1 MALPVDNQESLLQ
14 ELDFNRILGAPLSA
28 CVNAQEEAA
37 QATLQYLNEVVFT
50 QAGDDDSSLEPVTVS
65 FYFESAGQVHRIVMP
80 LLLIV
85 PVPYLQIDRV
95 DLTFQA
101 TVTESHMNHDT
112 RKLSLKAKY
121 SAPGDSAEVSKETK
135 AEYMNKRCIDIN
147 LSVTS
152 ADMPM
157 GISKLLEIFNNQLV
171 EVKPDEPEVL
181 PEPTPAEKPKP
192 AELPT
197 ENKPAT
203 PPASNEE
210 KHEPP
215 APQPTTSTTPK
226 SDKEEKKEEQKPEEP
241 KTEEVKQ
248 PEMKYNILLLGK
260 ITNAQKSDILNIV
273 SRYCRSSYKL
283 SPSALNNILK
293 AKKHTIP
300 VEDTPENVKTII
312 DALKQKK
319 IAASAIEV

>member
-101 TVTESHMNHDT
+101 TVTESRMNHDT

-192 AELPT
+192 TEQPT
-197 ENKPAT
+197 EKKPA
-203 PPASNEE
+203 
-210 KHEPP
+210 
-215 APQPTTSTTPK
+215 TSTTPK
-226 SDKEEKKEEQKPEEP
+226 PEKEEKKEEQKPEES

-319 IAASAIEV
+319 IAASAVEV

>member
-101 TVTESHMNHDT
+101 TVTESRMNHDT

-192 AELPT
+192 AEQPT
-197 ENKPAT
+197 EKKPA
-203 PPASNEE
+203 
-210 KHEPP
+210 
-215 APQPTTSTTPK
+215 TSTTPK
-226 SDKEEKKEEQKPEEP
+226 PDKEEKKEEQKPEES
-241 KTEEVKQ
+241 KTEEVKK

-300 VEDTPENVKTII
+300 VEDTQENVKTII

-319 IAASAIEV
+319 IAASAVEV

>member
-50 QAGDDDSSLEPVTVS
+50 QTGDDDSSLEPVTVS

-101 TVTESHMNHDT
+101 TVTESRMNHDT

-192 AELPT
+192 TEQPT
-197 ENKPAT
+197 ENKAAT
-203 PPASNEE
+203 P
-210 KHEPP
+210 
-215 APQPTTSTTPK
+215 TTPK
-226 SDKEEKKEEQKPEEP
+226 PEKEEKKEEQKPEEP

-283 SPSALNNILK
+283 SPSALNNIMK

-300 VEDTPENVKTII
+300 VEDTQENVKTII

-319 IAASAIEV
+319 IAASAVEV

>member
-50 QAGDDDSSLEPVTVS
+50 QTGDDDSSLEPVTVS

-101 TVTESHMNHDT
+101 TVTESLMNHDT

-171 EVKPDEPEVL
+171 EVKPNEPEVL
-181 PEPTPAEKPKP
+181 PEPTPTEKPKP
-192 AELPT
+192 TEQPT

-203 PPASNEE
+203 
-210 KHEPP
+210 
-215 APQPTTSTTPK
+215 STTPK
-226 SDKEEKKEEQKPEEP
+226 PEKEEKKEEQKPEEP

-300 VEDTPENVKTII
+300 VEDTQENVKTII

-319 IAASAIEV
+319 IAASAVEV

>member
-50 QAGDDDSSLEPVTVS
+50 QTGDDDSCLEPVTVS

-101 TVTESHMNHDT
+101 TVTESRMNHDT

-192 AELPT
+192 TEQPT
-197 ENKPAT
+197 ENK
-203 PPASNEE
+203 
-210 KHEPP
+210 
-215 APQPTTSTTPK
+215 PTTSTTPK
-226 SDKEEKKEEQKPEEP
+226 PEKEEKKEEQKPEEP

-300 VEDTPENVKTII
+300 VEDTQENVKTII

-319 IAASAIEV
+319 IAASAVEV

>member
-65 FYFESAGQVHRIVMP
+65 FYFESGGQVHRIVMP

-101 TVTESHMNHDT
+101 TVTESRMNHDT

-121 SAPGDSAEVSKETK
+121 SAPGDSAEVSNETK

-192 AELPT
+192 AEQPT
-197 ENKPAT
+197 ENKPAA

-210 KHEPP
+210 KPKP
-215 APQPTTSTTPK
+215 SAPQPTAPETPK
-226 SDKEEKKEEQKPEEP
+226 DEKEEPKTEEP

-273 SRYCRSSYKL
+273 SKYCRSGYKL

-300 VEDTPENVKTII
+300 VEDTQENVKAII

-319 IAASAIEV
+319 ISASAVEV

>member
-192 AELPT
+192 AEQPT
-197 ENKPAT
+197 EKKPA
-203 PPASNEE
+203 
-210 KHEPP
+210 
-215 APQPTTSTTPK
+215 TSTTPK
-226 SDKEEKKEEQKPEEP
+226 PEKEEKKEEQKPEEP

>member
-101 TVTESHMNHDT
+101 TVTESRMNHDT

-181 PEPTPAEKPKP
+181 PEPTPAEKLKP
-192 AELPT
+192 AEQPT
-197 ENKPAT
+197 EKKPA
-203 PPASNEE
+203 
-210 KHEPP
+210 
-215 APQPTTSTTPK
+215 TSTTPK
-226 SDKEEKKEEQKPEEP
+226 PEKEEKKEEQKPEEP

-319 IAASAIEV
+319 IAASAVEV

>member
-50 QAGDDDSSLEPVTVS
+50 QASDDDSSLEPVTVS

-101 TVTESHMNHDT
+101 TVTESRMNHDT

-192 AELPT
+192 TEQPT
-197 ENKPAT
+197 ENK
-203 PPASNEE
+203 
-210 KHEPP
+210 
-215 APQPTTSTTPK
+215 PTTSTTPK
-226 SDKEEKKEEQKPEEP
+226 PEKEEKKEEQKPEEP

-260 ITNAQKSDILNIV
+260 ITNAQKSDLLNIV

-300 VEDTPENVKTII
+300 VEDTQENVKTII

-319 IAASAIEV
+319 IAASAVEV

>member
-171 EVKPDEPEVL
+171 EVKPDESEVL

-192 AELPT
+192 AEQPT
-197 ENKPAT
+197 EKKPA
-203 PPASNEE
+203 
-210 KHEPP
+210 
-215 APQPTTSTTPK
+215 TSTTPK
-226 SDKEEKKEEQKPEEP
+226 PDKEEKKEEQKPEES

-300 VEDTPENVKTII
+300 VEDTQENVKTII

>member
-101 TVTESHMNHDT
+101 TVTESRMNHDT

-121 SAPGDSAEVSKETK
+121 SAPGDSAEVSNETK

-192 AELPT
+192 TEQPT
-197 ENKPAT
+197 ENKPA
-203 PPASNEE
+203 
-210 KHEPP
+210 
-215 APQPTTSTTPK
+215 APTTPK
-226 SDKEEKKEEQKPEEP
+226 PEKEEKKEEQKPEEP

-283 SPSALNNILK
+283 SPSALNNIMK

-300 VEDTPENVKTII
+300 VEDTQENVKTII

-319 IAASAIEV
+319 IAASAVEV

>member
-50 QAGDDDSSLEPVTVS
+50 QAGDDDSCLEPVTVS

-101 TVTESHMNHDT
+101 TVTESRMNHDT

-192 AELPT
+192 AEQPT
-197 ENKPAT
+197 EKKPAT
-203 PPASNEE
+203 P
-210 KHEPP
+210 
-215 APQPTTSTTPK
+215 TTPK
-226 SDKEEKKEEQKPEEP
+226 PDKEEKKEEQKPEES

-300 VEDTPENVKTII
+300 VEDTQENVKTII

-319 IAASAIEV
+319 IAASAVEV

>member
-101 TVTESHMNHDT
+101 TVTESRMNHDT

-121 SAPGDSAEVSKETK
+121 SAPGDSAEVSNETK

-181 PEPTPAEKPKP
+181 PEPTPTEKPKP
-192 AELPT
+192 AEQPT

-203 PPASNEE
+203 
-210 KHEPP
+210 
-215 APQPTTSTTPK
+215 STTPK
-226 SDKEEKKEEQKPEEP
+226 PEKEEKKEEQKPEEP

-273 SRYCRSSYKL
+273 SKYCRSGYKL

-319 IAASAIEV
+319 ISASAVEV

>member
-101 TVTESHMNHDT
+101 TVTESRMNHDT

-181 PEPTPAEKPKP
+181 PEPTPAEKQKP

-203 PPASNEE
+203 
-210 KHEPP
+210 
-215 APQPTTSTTPK
+215 STTPK
-226 SDKEEKKEEQKPEEP
+226 HEKEEKKEEQKPEEP

-300 VEDTPENVKTII
+300 VEDTQENVKTII

>member
-85 PVPYLQIDRV
+85 PVPYLQIDRI

-101 TVTESHMNHDT
+101 TVTESRMNHDT

-192 AELPT
+192 TEQPT

-203 PPASNEE
+203 P
-210 KHEPP
+210 
-215 APQPTTSTTPK
+215 TTPK
-226 SDKEEKKEEQKPEEP
+226 PEKEEKKEEQKPEEP

-273 SRYCRSSYKL
+273 SRYCRSSYEL
-283 SPSALNNILK
+283 SPSALNNIMK

-300 VEDTPENVKTII
+300 VEDTQENVKTII

-319 IAASAIEV
+319 IAASAVEV

>member
-65 FYFESAGQVHRIVMP
+65 FYFESGGQVHRIVMP

-101 TVTESHMNHDT
+101 TVTESRMNHDT

-121 SAPGDSAEVSKETK
+121 SAPGDSAEVSNETK

-181 PEPTPAEKPKP
+181 PEPTPTEKPKP
-192 AELPT
+192 AEQPT
-197 ENKPAT
+197 DNKPAA
-203 PPASNEE
+203 PPASNE
-210 KHEPP
+210 KKPEPS
-215 APQPTTSTTPK
+215 APQPTAPETPK
-226 SDKEEKKEEQKPEEP
+226 DEEP

-273 SRYCRSSYKL
+273 SKYCRSGYKL
-283 SPSALNNILK
+283 APSALNNILK

-300 VEDTPENVKTII
+300 VEDTQENVKAII

-319 IAASAIEV
+319 ISASAVEV

>member
-50 QAGDDDSSLEPVTVS
+50 QAGDDDSRLEPVTVS
-65 FYFESAGQVHRIVMP
+65 FYFESAGQVHRIVIP

-192 AELPT
+192 AEQPT
-197 ENKPAT
+197 ENK
-203 PPASNEE
+203 
-210 KHEPP
+210 
-215 APQPTTSTTPK
+215 PTTSTTPK
-226 SDKEEKKEEQKPEEP
+226 PEKEEKKEEQKPEEP

-283 SPSALNNILK
+283 SPSALNNIMK

-300 VEDTPENVKTII
+300 VEDTQENVKTII

-319 IAASAIEV
+319 IAATAVEL

>member
-1 MALPVDNQESLLQ
+1 MALPVDKQESLLQ

-65 FYFESAGQVHRIVMP
+65 FYFESGGQVHRIVMP

-101 TVTESHMNHDT
+101 TVTESRMNHDT

-121 SAPGDSAEVSKETK
+121 SAPGDSAEVSNETK

-192 AELPT
+192 AEQPT
-197 ENKPAT
+197 DKKPAT

-210 KHEPP
+210 KPKP
-215 APQPTTSTTPK
+215 SAPQPTAPETPK
-226 SDKEEKKEEQKPEEP
+226 DEKEEQKTEEP

-273 SRYCRSSYKL
+273 SKYCRSGYKL

-300 VEDTPENVKTII
+300 VEDTQENVKTII

-319 IAASAIEV
+319 ISASAVEV

>member
-1 MALPVDNQESLLQ
+1 MALPVDKQESLLQ

-65 FYFESAGQVHRIVMP
+65 FYFESGGQVHRIVMP

-101 TVTESHMNHDT
+101 TVTESRMNHDT

-121 SAPGDSAEVSKETK
+121 SAPGDSAEVSNETK

-181 PEPTPAEKPKP
+181 PEPTPADKPKP
-192 AELPT
+192 AEQPT
-197 ENKPAT
+197 DKKPAT

-210 KHEPP
+210 KPKP
-215 APQPTTSTTPK
+215 SAPHPTAPESPK
-226 SDKEEKKEEQKPEEP
+226 DEKEEQKPEEP

-248 PEMKYNILLLGK
+248 LEMKYNILLLGK

-273 SRYCRSSYKL
+273 SKYCRSGYKL

-300 VEDTPENVKTII
+300 VEDTQENVKTII

-319 IAASAIEV
+319 ISASAVEV

>member
-50 QAGDDDSSLEPVTVS
+50 QAGDNDSSLEPVTVS

-181 PEPTPAEKPKP
+181 PEPTPAEKPKS
-192 AELPT
+192 AEQPT

-203 PPASNEE
+203 
-210 KHEPP
+210 
-215 APQPTTSTTPK
+215 STTPK
-226 SDKEEKKEEQKPEEP
+226 PEKEEKKEEQKPEEP

-283 SPSALNNILK
+283 SPSALNNIMK

-300 VEDTPENVKTII
+300 VEDTQENVKTII

-319 IAASAIEV
+319 IAASAVEV

>member
-65 FYFESAGQVHRIVMP
+65 FYFESGGQVHRIVMP

-101 TVTESHMNHDT
+101 TVTESRMNHDT

-121 SAPGDSAEVSKETK
+121 SAPGDSAEVSNETK

-192 AELPT
+192 AEQPT
-197 ENKPAT
+197 DNKPAAS
-203 PPASNEE
+203 PASNEE
-210 KHEPP
+210 KPESS
-215 APQPTTSTTPK
+215 APHPTAPETPK
-226 SDKEEKKEEQKPEEP
+226 PEKEEPKPEEP

-273 SRYCRSSYKL
+273 SKYCRSGYKL
-283 SPSALNNILK
+283 APSALNNILK

-300 VEDTPENVKTII
+300 VEDTQENVKAII

-319 IAASAIEV
+319 ISASAVEV

>member
-50 QAGDDDSSLEPVTVS
+50 QAGDNDSSLEPVTVS

-101 TVTESHMNHDT
+101 TVTESRMNHDT

-181 PEPTPAEKPKP
+181 PEPTPTEKPKP
-192 AELPT
+192 TEQPT

-203 PPASNEE
+203 P
-210 KHEPP
+210 
-215 APQPTTSTTPK
+215 TTPK
-226 SDKEEKKEEQKPEEP
+226 PEKEEKKEEQKPEEP
-241 KTEEVKQ
+241 KIEDVMQ

-300 VEDTPENVKTII
+300 VEDTQENVKTII

-319 IAASAIEV
+319 IAASAVEV

>member
-50 QAGDDDSSLEPVTVS
+50 QAGDDDSCLEPVTVS

-101 TVTESHMNHDT
+101 TVTESRMNHDT

-181 PEPTPAEKPKP
+181 PEPTPTEKPKP
-192 AELPT
+192 AEQPT

-203 PPASNEE
+203 P
-210 KHEPP
+210 
-215 APQPTTSTTPK
+215 TTPK
-226 SDKEEKKEEQKPEEP
+226 PEKEEKKEEQKPEEP

-283 SPSALNNILK
+283 SPSALNNIMK

-300 VEDTPENVKTII
+300 VEDTQENVKTII

-319 IAASAIEV
+319 IAASAVEV

>member
-192 AELPT
+192 TEQPT

-203 PPASNEE
+203 P
-210 KHEPP
+210 
-215 APQPTTSTTPK
+215 TTHKPE
-226 SDKEEKKEEQKPEEP
+226 KEEKKEEQKPEEP

-260 ITNAQKSDILNIV
+260 ITNAQKSDILNII

-300 VEDTPENVKTII
+300 VEDTQENVKTII

-319 IAASAIEV
+319 IAASAVEV

>member
-1 MALPVDNQESLLQ
+1 MDLPVDNQESLLQ

-101 TVTESHMNHDT
+101 TVTESRMNHDT

-181 PEPTPAEKPKP
+181 PEPTPTEKPKP
-192 AELPT
+192 AEQPT

-203 PPASNEE
+203 P
-210 KHEPP
+210 
-215 APQPTTSTTPK
+215 TTPK
-226 SDKEEKKEEQKPEEP
+226 PEKEEKKEEQKPEEP

-283 SPSALNNILK
+283 SPSALNNIMK

-319 IAASAIEV
+319 IAASAVEV

>member
-50 QAGDDDSSLEPVTVS
+50 QTGDDDSSLEPVTVS

-101 TVTESHMNHDT
+101 TVTESRMNHDT

-192 AELPT
+192 TEQPT
-197 ENKPAT
+197 ENKAAT
-203 PPASNEE
+203 P
-210 KHEPP
+210 
-215 APQPTTSTTPK
+215 TTPK
-226 SDKEEKKEEQKPEEP
+226 PEKEEKKEEQKPEEP

-300 VEDTPENVKTII
+300 VEDTQENVKTII

-319 IAASAIEV
+319 IAASAVEV

>member
-101 TVTESHMNHDT
+101 TVTESRMNHDT

-181 PEPTPAEKPKP
+181 PEPTLAEKPKP
-192 AELPT
+192 AEQPT
-197 ENKPAT
+197 EKKPAT
-203 PPASNEE
+203 P
-210 KHEPP
+210 
-215 APQPTTSTTPK
+215 TTPK
-226 SDKEEKKEEQKPEEP
+226 PDKEEKKEEQKPEEP
-241 KTEEVKQ
+241 KTEEVKP

>member
-192 AELPT
+192 AEQPT
-197 ENKPAT
+197 EKKPAT
-203 PPASNEE
+203 P
-210 KHEPP
+210 
-215 APQPTTSTTPK
+215 TTPK
-226 SDKEEKKEEQKPEEP
+226 PEKEEKKEEQKPEEP

-319 IAASAIEV
+319 IAASAVEV

>member
-101 TVTESHMNHDT
+101 TVTESRMNHDT

-192 AELPT
+192 AEQPT
-197 ENKPAT
+197 EKKPA
-203 PPASNEE
+203 
-210 KHEPP
+210 
-215 APQPTTSTTPK
+215 TSTTPK
-226 SDKEEKKEEQKPEEP
+226 PEKEEKKEEQKPEEP

-260 ITNAQKSDILNIV
+260 ITNTQKSDILNIV

-300 VEDTPENVKTII
+300 VEDTQENVKTII
-312 DALKQKK
+312 DALKQKT

>member
-192 AELPT
+192 AEQPT
-197 ENKPAT
+197 EKKPA
-203 PPASNEE
+203 
-210 KHEPP
+210 
-215 APQPTTSTTPK
+215 TSTTPK
-226 SDKEEKKEEQKPEEP
+226 PEKEESKEEQKPEES

-300 VEDTPENVKTII
+300 VEDTQENVKTII

-319 IAASAIEV
+319 IAASAVEV

>member
-1 MALPVDNQESLLQ
+1 MALPVDKQESLLQ

-65 FYFESAGQVHRIVMP
+65 FYFESGGQVHRIVMP

-101 TVTESHMNHDT
+101 TVTESRMNHDT

-121 SAPGDSAEVSKETK
+121 SAPGDSAEVSNETK

-192 AELPT
+192 TEQPT
-197 ENKPAT
+197 DKKPAT

-210 KHEPP
+210 KPKPP
-215 APQPTTSTTPK
+215 TPQPTAPETPK
-226 SDKEEKKEEQKPEEP
+226 PEKEEQKTEEP

-273 SRYCRSSYKL
+273 SKYCRSGYKL
-283 SPSALNNILK
+283 APSALNNILK

-300 VEDTPENVKTII
+300 VEDTQENVKTII

-319 IAASAIEV
+319 ISASAVEV

>member
-65 FYFESAGQVHRIVMP
+65 FYFESGGQVHRIVMP

-101 TVTESHMNHDT
+101 TVTESRMNHDT

-121 SAPGDSAEVSKETK
+121 SAPGDSAEVSNETK

-192 AELPT
+192 AEQCT
-197 ENKPAT
+197 DKKPT
-203 PPASNEE
+203 PPASKEE
-210 KHEPP
+210 KPELPDPQSP
-215 APQPTTSTTPK
+215 ASTTPK
-226 SDKEEKKEEQKPEEP
+226 SEREEPKPEEP

-273 SRYCRSSYKL
+273 SRYCRSGYKL

-300 VEDTPENVKTII
+300 VEDTQENVKAII

-319 IAASAIEV
+319 ISASAVEV

>member
-1 MALPVDNQESLLQ
+1 MALPVDDQESLLQ

-192 AELPT
+192 TEQPT

-203 PPASNEE
+203 P
-210 KHEPP
+210 
-215 APQPTTSTTPK
+215 TTPK
-226 SDKEEKKEEQKPEEP
+226 PEKEEKKEEQKPEEP

-283 SPSALNNILK
+283 SPSALNNIMK

-300 VEDTPENVKTII
+300 VEDTQENVKTII

-319 IAASAIEV
+319 IAASAVEV

>member
-101 TVTESHMNHDT
+101 TVTESRMNHDT

-192 AELPT
+192 AEQPT
-197 ENKPAT
+197 EKKLA
-203 PPASNEE
+203 
-210 KHEPP
+210 
-215 APQPTTSTTPK
+215 TSTTPK
-226 SDKEEKKEEQKPEEP
+226 PEKEEKKEEQKPEEP

-300 VEDTPENVKTII
+300 VEDTQENVKTII

>member
-50 QAGDDDSSLEPVTVS
+50 QAGDDNSSLEPVTVS
-65 FYFESAGQVHRIVMP
+65 FYFESGGQVHRIVMP

-101 TVTESHMNHDT
+101 TVTESRMNHDT

-121 SAPGDSAEVSKETK
+121 SAPGDSAEVSNETK

-192 AELPT
+192 AEQPT
-197 ENKPAT
+197 DKKPTA
-203 PPASNEE
+203 PPASNE
-210 KHEPP
+210 KKPEPS
-215 APQPTTSTTPK
+215 APQPTAPETPK
-226 SDKEEKKEEQKPEEP
+226 PEKEEPKPEEP

-273 SRYCRSSYKL
+273 SKYCRSGYKL

-300 VEDTPENVKTII
+300 VEDTQENVKTII

-319 IAASAIEV
+319 ISASAVEV

>member
-14 ELDFNRILGAPLSA
+14 EIDFNRILGAPLSA

-171 EVKPDEPEVL
+171 EVKPDESEVL

-192 AELPT
+192 AEQPT
-197 ENKPAT
+197 EKKPA
-203 PPASNEE
+203 
-210 KHEPP
+210 
-215 APQPTTSTTPK
+215 TSTTPK
-226 SDKEEKKEEQKPEEP
+226 PDKEEKKEEQKPEES

-300 VEDTPENVKTII
+300 VEDTQENVKTII

>member
-101 TVTESHMNHDT
+101 TVTESRMNHDT

-192 AELPT
+192 TEQPT

-203 PPASNEE
+203 PP
-210 KHEPP
+210 
-215 APQPTTSTTPK
+215 TPK
-226 SDKEEKKEEQKPEEP
+226 PEKEEKKEEQKPEEP

-300 VEDTPENVKTII
+300 VEDTQENVKTII

-319 IAASAIEV
+319 IAASAVEV

>member
-50 QAGDDDSSLEPVTVS
+50 QTGDDDSSLEPVTVS
-65 FYFESAGQVHRIVMP
+65 FYFESAGQVHRIV
-80 LLLIV
+80 

-101 TVTESHMNHDT
+101 TVTESRMNHDT

-192 AELPT
+192 TEQPT
-197 ENKPAT
+197 ENKAAT
-203 PPASNEE
+203 P
-210 KHEPP
+210 
-215 APQPTTSTTPK
+215 TTPK
-226 SDKEEKKEEQKPEEP
+226 PEKEEKKEEQKPEEP

-300 VEDTPENVKTII
+300 VEDTQENVKTII

-319 IAASAIEV
+319 IAASAVEV

>member
-65 FYFESAGQVHRIVMP
+65 FYFESGGQVHRIVMP

-101 TVTESHMNHDT
+101 TVTESRMNHDT

-121 SAPGDSAEVSKETK
+121 SAPGDSAEVSNETK

-181 PEPTPAEKPKP
+181 PEPTPTEKPKP
-192 AELPT
+192 AEQPT
-197 ENKPAT
+197 DKKPAT

-210 KHEPP
+210 KPKPP
-215 APQPTTSTTPK
+215 TPQPTAPETPK
-226 SDKEEKKEEQKPEEP
+226 DEKEEPKPEEP

-248 PEMKYNILLLGK
+248 PEIKYNILLLGK

-273 SRYCRSSYKL
+273 SKYCRSGYKL
-283 SPSALNNILK
+283 APSALNNILK

-300 VEDTPENVKTII
+300 VEDTQENVKAII

-319 IAASAIEV
+319 ISASAVEV

>member
-101 TVTESHMNHDT
+101 TVTESRMNHDT

-192 AELPT
+192 AEQPT
-197 ENKPAT
+197 EKKPAT
-203 PPASNEE
+203 P
-210 KHEPP
+210 
-215 APQPTTSTTPK
+215 TTPK
-226 SDKEEKKEEQKPEEP
+226 PEKEEKKEEQKPEEP

-300 VEDTPENVKTII
+300 VEDTQENVKTII

-319 IAASAIEV
+319 IAASAGEV